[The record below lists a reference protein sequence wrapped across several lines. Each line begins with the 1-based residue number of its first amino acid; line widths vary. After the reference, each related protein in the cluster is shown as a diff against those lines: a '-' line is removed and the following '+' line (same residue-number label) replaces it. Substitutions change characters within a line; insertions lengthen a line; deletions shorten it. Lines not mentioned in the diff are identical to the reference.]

1 MRVQSEKGTEKI
13 MSRARTVGI
22 KDRGPTLRKLL
33 MGALG
38 AILLLSYPVSTNA
51 QQWKAALET
60 EQAQNATRLEKE
72 KGEGERK
79 RAEVRQ
85 NPPAVASHNA
95 EHPDGTCTYPEGHP
109 EVCTPW
115 IQEAARLN
123 TEKEQLVSQLQPLVD
138 EFDRL
143 TARNEE
149 IARRLRC
156 VPIPSACSSDA
167 DCNECSSCSTFDG
180 RGTAGTCQPRP

>member
-1 MRVQSEKGTEKI
+1 
-13 MSRARTVGI
+13 MSRASTIGVE
-22 KDRGPTLRKLL
+22 DRFPALQKLL

-51 QQWKAALET
+51 QQWKAALQA
-60 EQAQNATRLEKE
+60 EQAQNASRLSQIDKD
-72 KGEGERK
+72 GEPI
-79 RAEVRQ
+79 AAQLRQ
-85 NPPAVASHNA
+85 NTAAVQSHNT

-115 IQEAARLN
+115 IEEAARLN
-123 TEKEQLVSQLQPLVD
+123 AEKEQLVSRLQPLVD

-167 DCNECSSCSTFDG
+167 DCNECSTCSTFDG
-180 RGTAGTCQPRP
+180 GGTSGICQPRP

>member
-1 MRVQSEKGTEKI
+1 MEKV
-13 MSRARTVGI
+13 MSRVSTVGVEN
-22 KDRGPTLRKLL
+22 RCPALQKLL
-33 MGALG
+33 IGALG
-38 AILLLSYPVSTNA
+38 AILLLSYPASTNA
-51 QQWKAALET
+51 QQWKAALEA
-60 EQAQNATRLEKE
+60 EQAQNGTRLSQINE
-72 KGEGERK
+72 EGEPI
-79 RAEVRQ
+79 AAQLRQ
-85 NPPAVASHNA
+85 NTAAVESHNA

-115 IQEAARLN
+115 IEEAARLN
-123 TEKEQLVSQLQPLVD
+123 DEKEQLVSQLQPLVD

-167 DCNECSSCSTFDG
+167 DCKECSSCGSFDG
-180 RGTAGTCQPRP
+180 ARKDSGICQPRP

>member
-1 MRVQSEKGTEKI
+1 MRIQSEKGTEKV
-13 MSRARTVGI
+13 MSRASTVGI
-22 KDRGPTLRKLL
+22 KDRGPTLQKLL

-60 EQAQNATRLEKE
+60 EQAQNATRLSQINE
-72 KGEGERK
+72 EGEPI
-79 RAEVRQ
+79 AAQLRQ
-85 NPPAVASHNA
+85 NTAAVASHNA

-115 IQEAARLN
+115 IEEATRLN
-123 TEKEQLVSQLQPLVD
+123 AEKEQLTSQLQPLVD

-156 VPIPSACSSDA
+156 VPIPNGCSSDA

-180 RGTAGTCQPRP
+180 RGTSGICQPRP

>member
-1 MRVQSEKGTEKI
+1 MNFDYTDEQKQFAESVR
-13 MSRARTVGI
+13 RF
-22 KDRGPTLRKLL
+22 KLL

-38 AILLLSYPVSTNA
+38 VILLVSYPVSTNG
-51 QQWKAALET
+51 QQWKVALQAE
-60 EQAQNATRLEKE
+60 EAQNASRLSQINKV
-72 KGEGERK
+72 GEPI
-79 RAEVRQ
+79 AAQLRQ
-85 NPPAVASHNA
+85 NTAAVKSHNT

-115 IQEAARLN
+115 IEEAARLN
-123 TEKEQLVSQLQPLVD
+123 AEKKQLVSKLQPLVD

-149 IARRLRC
+149 IAQRLKC

-167 DCNECSSCSTFDG
+167 NCNECSSCSTFDG
-180 RGTAGTCQPRP
+180 KGTSGVCQPRP

>member
-1 MRVQSEKGTEKI
+1 
-13 MSRARTVGI
+13 MSRASTVGI
-22 KDRGPTLRKLL
+22 KDCGPTLQKLL

-60 EQAQNATRLEKE
+60 EQAQNATRLSQINE
-72 KGEGERK
+72 EGEPI
-79 RAEVRQ
+79 AAQLRQ
-85 NPPAVASHNA
+85 NTAAIESHNA

-115 IQEAARLN
+115 IEEAARL
-123 TEKEQLVSQLQPLVD
+123 TAEKEQLASQLQPLVD

-149 IARRLRC
+149 IAQRLRC
-156 VPIPSACSSDA
+156 VPTTDACTSDA
-167 DCNECSSCSTFDG
+167 QCNECSSCSTFDG
-180 RGTAGTCQPRP
+180 RGTSGYCQPRP